1 MLQEM
6 ELRKAL
12 KAFAGG
18 KNVMVLQPMFN
29 GCELKNVQVSSL
41 DDWFKDCRLLV
52 DVPATVNPEFEEA
65 VQTKNTTS
73 PSRLMDQIQNLPTAP
88 KNKPASVWV
97 PVPNGTKDTKRKLID
112 TGKIYALH
120 DAGWNITK
128 IADEMGLSWATV
140 DKYMKLRGDSKD
152 GTDQNG

>member
-1 MLQEM
+1 M
-6 ELRKAL
+6 ELHKAL
-12 KAFAGG
+12 KAFAAGR
-18 KNVMVLQPMFN
+18 KVKVL
-29 GCELKNVQVSSL
+29 ELTTLDPEDEEYVVSDL
-41 DDWFKDCRLLV
+41 AAWFKDCRLLV
-52 DVPATVNPEFEEA
+52 DVPATINPEFEEA

-120 DAGWNITK
+120 DAGWNTTK

-140 DKYMKLRGDSKD
+140 DKYLKLRGDSKD